1 LEDKAVPLPKYQKRQ
16 LTIVAEAVLESR
28 LIEHARRYGAMGY
41 TAAEVRGGGE
51 HGVKESA
58 WDADRMIELK
68 VVADEAVIDA
78 LAEHVLAQYAPN
90 FALSMFLS
98 DVQVLRPQK
107 F

>member
-1 LEDKAVPLPKYQKRQ
+1 MTLHTYPKRQ

-28 LIEHARRYGAMGY
+28 LIEHARHYGAHGY
-41 TAAEVRGGGE
+41 TTTEVRGGGQ
-51 HGVKESA
+51 HGVKEAA
-58 WDADRMIELK
+58 WDIDRMIELK

-78 LAEHVLAQYAPN
+78 LANHLLEHYAPN

-98 DVQVLRPQK
+98 DVQVLRPHK